1 MPTVDSTTTSYRYST
16 DPFLE
21 TRFAGKVFRCEAT
34 DGHLPLHAAVDV
46 IHELLDWVYQCMEEE
61 PFAEAEPEPA
71 TFMHGS
77 TDLAR

>member
-1 MPTVDSTTTSYRYST
+1 MPTVDSTTTSYRFST
-16 DPFLE
+16 DPVLE

-34 DGHLPLHAAVDV
+34 DGLLPLHAAVDV
-46 IHELLDWVYQCMEEE
+46 VHELLEWVYQCME
-61 PFAEAEPEPA
+61 A